1 MAGPALFLKY
11 SKKLPLAFSLILIY
25 NLLRENSIENFYTS
39 CSRLADYAKRAGAL
53 SLSAV
58 H

>member
-39 CSRLADYAKRAGAL
+39 CSRLADYAK
-53 SLSAV
+53 
-58 H
+58 